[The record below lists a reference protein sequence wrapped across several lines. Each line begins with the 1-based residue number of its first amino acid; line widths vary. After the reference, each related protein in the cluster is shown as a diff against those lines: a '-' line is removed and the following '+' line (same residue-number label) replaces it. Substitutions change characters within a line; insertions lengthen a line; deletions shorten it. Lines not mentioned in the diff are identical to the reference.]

1 MNLVERTD
9 ELAAL
14 HGVFDC
20 SPYVRGRLV
29 VLSGAVA
36 TGKTALLR
44 AWTDRLSRGGALVLT
59 ATACRAERALAL
71 GVLEQLLR
79 SPGLP
84 APTTARTL
92 AWLDGA
98 GADSGGTLTAPALR
112 GLCEELRA
120 MAAVRPVVIAVDD
133 AHHAD
138 TASLHFL
145 LYLVRRLR
153 SARLQVIFTEHAQWK
168 VANALLGSEFL
179 REPSLR
185 RIRLEPLSKAG
196 VEALLAQHLDERTA
210 QDLTP
215 AVHGM
220 TAGYPLLVQAL
231 IEDHRATGGPGEAYG
246 RAVLSFLYRHEEPF
260 TQVARAVA
268 MLRGHAGPM
277 LVGRLLDLDVASVGR
292 AVHQLTVAEVL
303 HDGRLCH
310 PAFEAAVLD
319 GMPTD
324 ERRALHRRVAALL
337 YEEGAPATEV
347 AAHLAAADRSDAP
360 WAVPVFQEAAR
371 LVLDDDQV
379 ETGIGYL
386 RAAHRRC
393 RSPEQRAAVVG
404 ALADAEWRLDP
415 AKVLRHLSEPA
426 TPDSPDSPG
435 SPPSLPTH
443 LLWHGRVDEGLDA
456 IGAAPVNTADL
467 DTPWLWGAFLYPGHV
482 KERLGAGAVP
492 PQRSTTPPALTPE
505 LQGAGTLLN
514 DLLHGDEHD
523 ATEAAERALNRYRL
537 GPRTVAVQSAA
548 LAALTYRDRPYRA
561 AAWCEGFVAQ
571 ARERNSPTWQ
581 ALFTAWR
588 ALIHLRQGDPAAAA
602 RRAQTALDLLGPK
615 SWGAA
620 VGLPLAVAVQAE
632 TALGDVDRAAALL
645 ERPVPQAMFQT
656 RTGLHYLAARGR
668 YHLATGCYY
677 AALSDF
683 YACGKRMSGWGVDLP
698 ALEPWRLG
706 AAEAHLALGDALM
719 ARQLIGEQLALP
731 TPARGR
737 TRGMTLRLLAAASPA
752 PRRTELLAE
761 AVAALHDSG
770 DAYELARAVADQ
782 SAAVRAA
789 GDPERARHLDRKAQL
804 LARRWTSG
812 TPLPT
817 PADTP
822 PEDVPETQLTSAERR
837 VAELAADGY
846 TNREISRKLYVTI
859 STVEQH
865 LTRIYRKLNVKR
877 LDLQVV
883 LR

>member
-20 SPYVRGRLV
+20 SPHVRGRLV

-44 AWTDRLSRGGALVLT
+44 AWTEQLGRGGALVLT
-59 ATACRAERALAL
+59 AAASRAERGLPL

-84 APTTARTL
+84 VMTAARTL
-92 AWLDGA
+92 AWLDE
-98 GADSGGTLTAPALR
+98 ADAGTLTAPALR
-112 GLCEELRA
+112 GLCEELRGV
-120 MAAVRPVVIAVDD
+120 AAVRPVVIAVDD

-145 LYLVRRLR
+145 LHLVRRLR

-196 VEALLAQHLDERTA
+196 VEALLAQHLGERTA

-231 IEDHRATGGPGEAYG
+231 IDDHRAGGGPGEAYG

-268 MLRGHAGPM
+268 MLRGYARPM
-277 LVGRLLDLDVASVGR
+277 LVGRLLDLDAASVGR
-292 AVHQLTVAEVL
+292 AVHQLAVAEVL

-319 GMPTD
+319 GMPGD
-324 ERRALHRRVAALL
+324 ERRALHRKVADLL

-393 RSPEQRAAVVG
+393 RDPEQQAAVVG

-415 AKVLRHLSEPA
+415 AKVLRHLAEPA
-426 TPDSPDSPG
+426 TTDT
-435 SPPSLPTH
+435 PPPLPTH

-467 DTPWLWGAFLYPGHV
+467 DTPWLWGAYLYPGHV
-482 KERLGAGAVP
+482 KERLGAGTVP
-492 PQRSTTPPALTPE
+492 PQRAAAPPALTPE

-561 AAWCEGFVAQ
+561 AGWCDGFVAQ

-602 RRAQTALDLLGPK
+602 RRAVTALDLLGPK

-632 TALGDVDRAAALL
+632 TALGDVDHAAALL

-668 YHLATGCYY
+668 YHLATGCHY
-677 AALSDF
+677 AALCDF

-706 AAEAHLALGDALM
+706 AAEAYLALGETLM
-719 ARQLIGEQLALP
+719 ARQLIAEQLALP

-737 TRGMTLRLLAAASPA
+737 TRGMTLRLQAATSPA
-752 PRRTELLAE
+752 PRRAELLAE

-789 GDPERARHLDRKAQL
+789 GDAERARHLDRKAQL
-804 LARRWTSG
+804 LARRWTG
-812 TPLPT
+812 DTPLPE
-817 PADTP
+817 PAATP
-822 PEDVPETQLTSAERR
+822 PEDIPETQLTSAERR